1 MAIHLIEMMK
11 RKGNTESLECYI
23 CNPPRSFTAPT
34 TLISH
39 YRSHAGRGLNK
50 FLIELLRMCL
60 IKYLFSIFRCRD
72 KNFCAGCNEIGDLLK
87 VGDI

>member
-39 YRSHAGRGLNK
+39 YRSHAGKDSVPFLLNDWK
-50 FLIELLRMCL
+50 RTL
-60 IKYLFSIFRCRD
+60 
-72 KNFCAGCNEIGDLLK
+72 
-87 VGDI
+87 

>member
-39 YRSHAGRGLNK
+39 YRSHAGKDLVPFLLNDWK
-50 FLIELLRMCL
+50 CTLSNLRS
-60 IKYLFSIFRCRD
+60 YFSDADMNIF
-72 KNFCAGCNEIGDLLK
+72 
-87 VGDI
+87 V

>member
-39 YRSHAGRGLNK
+39 YRSHAGKYRSTILG
-50 FLIELLRMCL
+50 ELLEISLVR
-60 IKYLFSIFRCRD
+60 YLCSFFTWGHD
-72 KNFCAGCNEIGDLLK
+72 FYAGFNEICD
-87 VGDI
+87 

>member
-39 YRSHAGRGLNK
+39 YRSHAGKGLSNDTELWDMSLTE
-50 FLIELLRMCL
+50 FLIQEWTW
-60 IKYLFSIFRCRD
+60 
-72 KNFCAGCNEIGDLLK
+72 
-87 VGDI
+87 

>member
-1 MAIHLIEMMK
+1 MAVHLIEMMK

-39 YRSHAGRGLNK
+39 YRSHAGKSFNTHD
-50 FLIELLRMCL
+50 IELLEMSLTEFL
-60 IKYLFSIFRCRD
+60 IRLFRSRHSDI
-72 KNFCAGCNEIGDLLK
+72 CAGCNEMVICYS
-87 VGDI
+87 